1 MGFRRT
7 FPRLEPLKSW
17 LGEYIRAWVD
27 SASEILPL
35 FPFEKPEIDIG
46 AVVINESLAK
56 TEILTSVSSSV
67 DVESSRAITSGVIS
81 LLSIFWS
88 SAIYSMIFVL

>member
-1 MGFRRT
+1 M
-7 FPRLEPLKSW
+7 
-17 LGEYIRAWVD
+17 
-27 SASEILPL
+27 

-81 LLSIFWS
+81 LLSIF
-88 SAIYSMIFVL
+88 